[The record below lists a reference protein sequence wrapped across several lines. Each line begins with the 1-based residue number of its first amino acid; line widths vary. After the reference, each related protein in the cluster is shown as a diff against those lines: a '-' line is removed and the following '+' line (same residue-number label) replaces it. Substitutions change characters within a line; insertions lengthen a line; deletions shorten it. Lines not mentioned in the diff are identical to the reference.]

1 MSFTI
6 ALPYNCLDHSGI
18 AEIRL
23 YDMQLCM
30 DWTAS
35 TFDWNH
41 ARAFL
46 VTAETGSFSAAA
58 RALHMTQPTLGRQ
71 VAAFE
76 AALDMVLF
84 ERIGRK
90 LVLTPSGTDLL
101 TELRAMGGAANRAA
115 LVASGR
121 AQTIAGEVCISVTD
135 VIAFYVMPHI
145 VADLQKIAPQIRLK
159 VLASNSLSDLQRREA
174 DIAVRHVAPTQPD
187 LIARKVRET
196 HGRLYASQAY
206 LDRHGPIDTLSD
218 AKTAAFIGIGESE
231 ELLSFL
237 QNWGLPVTMD
247 NLRVLGESGLTGW
260 ELARHGLGVTPM
272 MEDIAVF
279 FPEIK
284 VVLPQL
290 APVPVPYWL
299 TTHRELHT
307 SKRIRLVYD
316 RLAELLSDTYLPVRI
331 SPLRSAGSLP

>member
-1 MSFTI
+1 MHF
-6 ALPYNCLDHSGI
+6 
-18 AEIRL
+18 
-23 YDMQLCM
+23 CM

-35 TFDWNH
+35 TFDWNQ

-58 RALHMTQPTLGRQ
+58 RALQMTQPTLGRQ
-71 VAAFE
+71 VAALE
-76 AALDMVLF
+76 KSLDMILF

-90 LVLTPSGTDLL
+90 LELTPAGKDLL
-101 TELRAMGGAANRAA
+101 DEMRAMGAAAMRAT

-121 AQTIAGEVCISVTD
+121 AQTIAGDVCVSVTD
-135 VIAFYVMPHI
+135 VFACYVMPHI

-187 LIARKVRET
+187 LIGRKVRQT
-196 HGRLYASQAY
+196 QARVYASQAY
-206 LDRHGPIDTLSD
+206 LDRHGPIETLDDTR
-218 AKTAAFIGIGESE
+218 TAAFIGIGNSE
-231 ELLSFL
+231 EFLFHL

-247 NLRVLGESGLTGW
+247 NLRVLGESGLAGW
-260 ELARHGLGVTPM
+260 EMVRHGLGVTPM
-272 MEDIAVF
+272 MEDIAAL

-290 APVPVPYWL
+290 DPIVIPYWL

-307 SKRIRLVYD
+307 SNPDY
-316 RLAELLSDTYLPVRI
+316 
-331 SPLRSAGSLP
+331 SPRSVGGCGMRVIQCCLWAKARASRSRYRVL